1 MDFQYY
7 TGIVIY
13 IYSKLLYLH
22 FEKDI
27 MKKILVAL
35 TAFSLVVACGND
47 TKKKDSTSEQKA
59 AKEQVVNVYT
69 HRHYEPDQN
78 IFKMFEDKTGIK
90 VKVINASADE
100 LIQKMKMEGKQSP
113 ADVLITV
120 DAGRLSRAKDEGLLQ
135 AIDSE
140 ILENA
145 IPAHLQDVDNQW
157 FGLTKRARIIAYAK
171 DRVKPEDLSSYEDL
185 VNKKWKG
192 KILVRSSSNIYNQSL
207 LASIIANNGEAAAKT
222 WAEGMVNNMARSPK
236 GSDRDQVK
244 AVVAGEGDIAIVNS
258 YYIGKMLNSPDAEEV
273 KTAQQIGLFFPNQDG
288 RGTHMNVSG
297 AGVAK
302 YAPNKENAILFI
314 EFLISQ
320 EAQQVFTEANYE
332 YPVLE
337 SVAPVKDIKDW
348 GAFKEDTLGLNKLGE
363 YNKQAVL
370 IFDAAGWK

>member
-1 MDFQYY
+1 MRTLLFIFVLNYY
-7 TGIVIY
+7 ICHSKTG
-13 IYSKLLYLH
+13 H
-22 FEKDI
+22 
-27 MKKILVAL
+27 MKKTLVAVA
-35 TAFSLVVACGND
+35 AFSILVACGND
-47 TKKKDSTSEQKA
+47 TKKKDNLAAQKT
-59 AKEQVVNVYT
+59 AKSQVVNVYT

-78 IFKMFEDKTGIK
+78 IFKMFEEKTGIQ

-120 DAGRLSRAKDEGLLQ
+120 DAGRLSRAKEEGLLQ
-135 AIDSE
+135 SIDSE

-145 IPAHLQDVDNQW
+145 IPSHLQDVDNQW

-171 DRVKPEDLSSYEDL
+171 DRVNPEDLTSYEDL
-185 VNKKWKG
+185 VDEKWKG

-207 LASIIANNGEAAAKT
+207 MASIIANDGEEVART
-222 WAEGMVNNMARSPK
+222 WAEGIVANMARSPK

-273 KTAQQIGLFFPNQDG
+273 KTAQQVGLFFPNQDN
-288 RGTHMNVSG
+288 RGTHINISG

-314 EFLISQ
+314 EYLISQ
-320 EAQQVFTEANYE
+320 EAQQIFTEANYE

-348 GAFKEDTLGLNKLGE
+348 GDFKEDNLGLNKLGE
-363 YNKQAVL
+363 HNKKAVL
-370 IFDAAGWK
+370 IFDEAGWK